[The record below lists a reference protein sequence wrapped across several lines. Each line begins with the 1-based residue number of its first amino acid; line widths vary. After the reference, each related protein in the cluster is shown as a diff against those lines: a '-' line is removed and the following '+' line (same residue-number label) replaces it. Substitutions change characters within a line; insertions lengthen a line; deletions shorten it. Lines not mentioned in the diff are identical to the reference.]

1 MPFEQNNNLGG
12 RKAGSVNKISQETR
26 TIFNKLVSDNI
37 NSLQADID
45 SLKALDRLKIILELA
60 KFILPTLKAIEVTE
74 ETNRN
79 FQPIEI
85 IIKNDPK

>member
-12 RKAGSVNKISQETR
+12 RKTGSVNKISQETR
-26 TIFNKLVSDNI
+26 TIFNKLVSENI
-37 NSLQADID
+37 NSLQTDID
-45 SLKALDRLKIILELA
+45 RLKPLERLKIILELA

-74 ETNRN
+74 ETNRS

>member
-37 NSLQADID
+37 NSLQTDID
-45 SLKALDRLKIILELA
+45 RLKPLERLKIILELA

-74 ETNRN
+74 ETSRN

>member
-12 RKAGSVNKISQETR
+12 RKAGSVNKISQEIR

-37 NSLQADID
+37 DSLQTDID
-45 SLKALDRLKIILELA
+45 RLKPLERLKIILELA

-74 ETNRN
+74 ENNRS

>member
-26 TIFNKLVSDNI
+26 AIFNKLVSDNI
-37 NSLQADID
+37 DSLQTDID
-45 SLKALDRLKIILELA
+45 RLKPLERLKIILELA

-85 IIKNDPK
+85 IIKNDTK

>member
-1 MPFEQNNNLGG
+1 MPFEPNNNLGG
-12 RKAGSVNKISQETR
+12 RKTGSVNKISQETR

-37 NSLQADID
+37 NSLQTDID
-45 SLKALDRLKIILELA
+45 RLKPLERLKIILELA

-74 ETNRN
+74 ETNRS

>member
-26 TIFNKLVSDNI
+26 AIFNKLVSDNI
-37 NSLQADID
+37 NSLQTDID

-74 ETNRN
+74 ETNRS

>member
-12 RKAGSVNKISQETR
+12 RKTGSVNKISQETR

-37 NSLQADID
+37 NSLQTDID

-74 ETNRN
+74 ETNRS

>member
-37 NSLQADID
+37 NSLQTDID
-45 SLKALDRLKIILELA
+45 RLKPLERLKIILELA

-74 ETNRN
+74 ETNRS

>member
-1 MPFEQNNNLGG
+1 MPFEPNNNLGG
-12 RKAGSVNKISQETR
+12 RKTGSVNKISQETR

-37 NSLQADID
+37 DSLQTDID
-45 SLKALDRLKIILELA
+45 RLKPLERLKIILELA

-74 ETNRN
+74 ETNRS

>member
-37 NSLQADID
+37 NSLQTDID

-74 ETNRN
+74 ETNRS